1 MCHKPLVSIGVS
13 KRKKQSGSAIIV
25 AIFVVIIISLLGAS
39 LVSLQQNSAK
49 GASFEVYAA
58 RAYLAAHSGSEI
70 ALTQLFPLSVGA
82 SSAVS
87 SCVNVVEEPALP
99 ANDAGF
105 HNCSVK
111 ISCDLLESR
120 YKIVSTA
127 VCETSQITTRRQIT
141 VEATDL

>member
-1 MCHKPLVSIGVS
+1 MSIGGS

-25 AIFVVIIISLLGAS
+25 AIFVVIVISLLGAS
-39 LVSLQQNSAK
+39 LVSLQQDSAE

-70 ALTQLFPLSVGA
+70 ALTQLFPLIPVTA
-82 SSAVS
+82 SSAISTCENVT
-87 SCVNVVEEPALP
+87 VNPPLP
-99 ANDAGF
+99 ENDVGF

-111 ISCDLLESR
+111 ISCGLLESR

-141 VEATDL
+141 VEAVGL